1 MHTLK
6 KLTFLLVG
14 TVLFL
19 QTALV
24 GVVSAAG
31 SAAVTAEGASAL
43 NPGDE
48 TNIDLFVTPSG
59 ANIYAIELRVNL
71 TNLTYVSS
79 SLSGSNTDFFLAMPA
94 AEANGYVD
102 LVASSTGAFGPS
114 AGLSGKS
121 KIGRIRVKAV
131 SSGSASISFSS
142 VQAADG
148 NNQPMSSSGQTKS
161 MTVNGTQESGEEGM
175 GSDPG
180 DDPVNDHGSG
190 NTDSDPK
197 PSTGTVPSTDTPP
210 KKQDMDVAEFIA
222 VSAED
227 NDSTPGQELAVA
239 TTKKLPLRTIG
250 LVSTIAALVVC
261 VVGGSA
267 LLISR
272 QRKLAEINRHVASY
286 VPSQP
291 AVPTAAVQPQSP
303 VPDNKPVVQQSQE
316 PTIIKP
322 TETGG
327 KDPEA

>member
-31 SAAVTAEGASAL
+31 TAVVTAEGPSSL
-43 NPGDE
+43 SPGDE
-48 TNIDLFVTPSG
+48 RTINFYVTPSG
-59 ANIYAIELRVNL
+59 ANIYALSVRVNL
-71 TNLTYVSS
+71 SNLAYIDASYNSS
-79 SLSGSNTDFFLAMPA
+79 GTDFFLAMPVGSSANHIEFVASATGGFGPTAGYSGKLNLASIRVRAA
-94 AEANGYVD
+94 AEGNA
-102 LVASSTGAFGPS
+102 T
-114 AGLSGKS
+114 
-121 KIGRIRVKAV
+121 
-131 SSGSASISFSS
+131 ISFANI
-142 VQAADG
+142 QASDG
-148 NNQPMSSSGQTKS
+148 NNQPMSGDGQTKS
-161 MTVNGTQESGEEGM
+161 ITISAPQNPGQET
-175 GSDPG
+175 DPE
-180 DDPVNDHGSG
+180 
-190 NTDSDPK
+190 DSDED
-197 PSTGTVPSTDTPP
+197 TGDQSKTTNKKNTGVVPTAEDKP
-210 KKQDMDVAEFIA
+210 KKQTMDVDEFIA

-227 NDSTPGQELAVA
+227 SGSTPEQGFAVA

-250 LVSTIAALVVC
+250 LVSTIAALAVS

-291 AVPTAAVQPQSP
+291 TVPTAAVQPQAP
-303 VPDNKPVVQQSQE
+303 VPDNKPPVQQSQE